1 MFGKTLAS
9 TTRIKLLL
17 DVAIGLAVLASLS
30 PALTGLAIHEW
41 LGMAVAVPLVV
52 HLLFNWKW
60 IAATTR
66 RFFGALPGQV
76 RINYVLNA
84 ALFITMTATIFSGMM
99 MSEVALRSLG
109 LSLGHSPSMRMV
121 HSLSASALVWVVG
134 LHLAMHWNWVTCAVR
149 RYLID
154 PRRGQSRPGRAAT
167 ALAALPVTATE
178 QYR

>member
-1 MFGKTLAS
+1 MFGKTLTG
-9 TTRIKLLL
+9 TTKIKLLL
-17 DVAIGLAVLASLS
+17 DVAISLAVLASLS
-30 PALTGLAIHEW
+30 PAMTGPAIHEW

-52 HLLFNWKW
+52 HLLLNWKW

-121 HSLSASALVWVVG
+121 HSLSTTALVWVVG
-134 LHLAMHWNWVTCAVR
+134 LHLAMHWNWVACAVR
-149 RYLID
+149 RYVID
-154 PRRGQSRPGRAAT
+154 PLRGRSGADRATAALSAVPAAT
-167 ALAALPVTATE
+167 TE